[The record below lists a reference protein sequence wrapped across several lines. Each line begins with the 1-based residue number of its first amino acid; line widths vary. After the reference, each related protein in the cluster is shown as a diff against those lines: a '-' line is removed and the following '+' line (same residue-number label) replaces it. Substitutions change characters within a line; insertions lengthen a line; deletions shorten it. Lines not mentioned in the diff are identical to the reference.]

1 MRIDELQT
9 LVDDDTLGCQLTVH
23 LSVLGCIQRN
33 EIIWHDSTTT
43 INYTMLAQGI
53 ILQTV

>member
-9 LVDDDTLGCQLTVH
+9 LVDDDALGCQLTVH
-23 LSVLGCIQRN
+23 LGVLGCIQRH

>member
-9 LVDDDTLGCQLTVH
+9 LVDDDALGCQLTVH
-23 LSVLGCIQRN
+23 LGVLGCIQRH
-33 EIIWHDSTTT
+33 EIIWHNAATT
-43 INYTMLAQGI
+43 INHTMLAQGI